1 MLCLVCLWIFAV
13 LLVHPVHPILIV
25 LLGDHQQI
33 RPIVQCGH
41 VKNKGM
47 EKSLFERYMDL
58 ANMLDTQYRMH
69 AEICSF
75 PSDEFYDGKLKTGAE
90 RGPCCL
96 LNKSKEP
103 TAMLFGHI
111 EGKEVSLVVSTEK
124 GNENSMANTKEAEQA
139 VRVADLLI
147 KQSGVSPEHIAILT
161 PYNAQV
167 SEIKMTLEKKNVRNV
182 TVCTVMKSQGSEWP
196 YVIVSTVRSCST
208 SDIQAYRVR
217 PHKAWLGKRL
227 GFVTD
232 TNQVNVA
239 ITRAQDGLC
248 ILGNSDLLRCCEL
261 WDRLLDHY
269 YRKSCVVNP
278 ASDIRVKAKASE
290 GLAIYTGNQK
300 EDTNFCG
307 HICNAL

>member
-1 MLCLVCLWIFAV
+1 MKRVNSNVHAAIYARIARFICAFRVWCEHSITLEHILFSFSPYSLLRYIVVCLFC
-13 LLVHPVHPILIV
+13 P
-25 LLGDHQQI
+25 Q
-33 RPIVQCGH
+33 
-41 VKNKGM
+41 
-47 EKSLFERYMDL
+47 
-58 ANMLDTQYRMH
+58 
-69 AEICSF
+69 
-75 PSDEFYDGKLKTGAE
+75 
-90 RGPCCL
+90 
-96 LNKSKEP
+96 
-103 TAMLFGHI
+103 
-111 EGKEVSLVVSTEK
+111 
-124 GNENSMANTKEAEQA
+124 

-232 TNQVNVA
+232 ANQVNVA

-300 EDTNFCG
+300 EDINFCG